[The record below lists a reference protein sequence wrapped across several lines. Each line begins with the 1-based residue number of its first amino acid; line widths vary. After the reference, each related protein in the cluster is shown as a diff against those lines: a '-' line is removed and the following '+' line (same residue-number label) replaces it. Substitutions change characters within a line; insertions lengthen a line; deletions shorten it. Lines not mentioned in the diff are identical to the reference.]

1 MLLLDQM
8 SGGHVVGR
16 NVFSTT
22 FLLLPLTYAHA
33 FSLPSPLP
41 KDIAVL
47 FPSLPRFNT
56 KESVWNRILP
66 ACNYR
71 STIQDKVQ
79 RVWKCTLHVQLFN
92 ELHCWIN
99 DPSRQQCSLLRVC
112 NFRIEIGCI
121 SKLRICNLER
131 VSSWSWN
138 CASEILL
145 MQLI

>member
-33 FSLPSPLP
+33 FSLPSSSPEGHRCPL
-41 KDIAVL
+41 
-47 FPSLPRFNT
+47 PSLPRFNT

-99 DPSRQQCSLLRVC
+99 DLSRQQCSLCYACVIFGSKSVVSRSWGYVILNVFLREV
-112 NFRIEIGCI
+112 EIV
-121 SKLRICNLER
+121 R
-131 VSSWSWN
+131 VKFCLCS
-138 CASEILL
+138 
-145 MQLI
+145 

>member
-79 RVWKCTLHVQLFN
+79 RVWKCTFN
-92 ELHCWIN
+92 CLTSSIVELMT
-99 DPSRQQCSLLRVC
+99 PPECSLLRVC

>member
-79 RVWKCTLHVQLFN
+79 RVWKCTFN
-92 ELHCWIN
+92 CLTSSIVELMTPPDNSVFCYACVIFGSKSVV
-99 DPSRQQCSLLRVC
+99 SRSWGYVILNVFLREVEIVRVKFCLCS
-112 NFRIEIGCI
+112 
-121 SKLRICNLER
+121 
-131 VSSWSWN
+131 
-138 CASEILL
+138 
-145 MQLI
+145 

>member
-22 FLLLPLTYAHA
+22 FLLFPLTYAHA

-79 RVWKCTLHVQLFN
+79 RVWKCTFN
-92 ELHCWIN
+92 CLTSSIVELMTPPDNSVLCYACVIFGSKSVV
-99 DPSRQQCSLLRVC
+99 SRSWRYVILNVFLREVEIVRVKFCLCS
-112 NFRIEIGCI
+112 
-121 SKLRICNLER
+121 
-131 VSSWSWN
+131 
-138 CASEILL
+138 
-145 MQLI
+145 

>member
-47 FPSLPRFNT
+47 FPSLPHFNT

-71 STIQDKVQ
+71 FTIQDKVQ
-79 RVWKCTLHVQLFN
+79 RVWKCTFN
-92 ELHCWIN
+92 CLTSSIVELMTPPDNSVLCYACVIFGSKSVV
-99 DPSRQQCSLLRVC
+99 SRS
-112 NFRIEIGCI
+112 
-121 SKLRICNLER
+121 
-131 VSSWSWN
+131 
-138 CASEILL
+138 
-145 MQLI
+145 

>member
-41 KDIAVL
+41 KDIPVL

-79 RVWKCTLHVQLFN
+79 RVWKCTFN
-92 ELHCWIN
+92 CLTSSIVKLMTPPDNSVLCYACVI
-99 DPSRQQCSLLRVC
+99 
-112 NFRIEIGCI
+112 FG
-121 SKLRICNLER
+121 SKS
-131 VSSWSWN
+131 VVSWSWGYVILN
-138 CASEILL
+138 VFLREVEIVRVKFCLCS
-145 MQLI
+145 